1 MKGLTSRQRAMAKGA
16 AKDLSSVFSRGD
28 AASKIAKGQAT
39 KDQATKAVAASK
51 IAATWKGQASKGQ
64 ATKDPAAK
72 DPAAK
77 DPAAKIAKG
86 QGPAINASS
95 TMMQVDNKLSAM
107 EEASRAS
114 SSHLTAEVP

>member
-77 DPAAKIAKG
+77 IAKG